1 MAFQV
6 SPGVNTSEID
16 LTNVVV
22 GAGTST
28 GGFAGRFRWGPIED
42 IQLITDE
49 DNLVDTFQKPDD
61 NNFEHFFTAANFL
74 SYSNALNVVRAANT
88 TVANAAAPKN
98 ACANTGTYVNVQITT
113 SESYY
118 NTYDDEQG
126 GTAYSTAANGPF
138 VAKWAGDLGNT
149 FKYSMCPADRPS
161 ATLTGT
167 VAWAVSTGVLTG
179 TATLFGIELRVGDA
193 ISIAGET
200 GLHIVSVVTSNVAV
214 TCTSTSSS
222 DSADVSSGAA
232 AVLQKRSAFHTIASN
247 LKGTVAVTADSTT
260 VTGTGTLFS
269 SQFIVGDKITINGE
283 TRKVKTLTSN
293 TVIVT
298 DTKFLTAASA
308 QTYTR
313 DWEYA
318 GAFPEG
324 PPTTSTH
331 AADKLMA
338 LDEIHIAVVDED
350 GEWTGNAGEVVES
363 HANLS
368 VAKGARDNQGEDIYY
383 KNWINAKS
391 KFMWWLQRPIIDSE
405 VTSGD
410 YTTPAATG
418 SKTLRA
424 WGATADASG
433 TQQADEF
440 YMPGKPQTLSFTSGT
455 AGTAPSDADVI
466 RAYDLMKSA
475 EDADVSLLMTGSHGS
490 TVARHCIGQIA
501 ESRKDCIAFFSPEKS
516 DVVGTAS
523 SSASTTA
530 VTGYRDTV
538 NQNSSY
544 AVMDSGWKQMFDKHN
559 DKMRYVPLNGDIAGL
574 CARTDYTHDAWW
586 SPAGF
591 NRGQIFGVTKLA
603 FNPTKADRD
612 KLYKSRVNPVVTFA
626 GQGTLLFGDKTLLS
640 NDGSA
645 FSRINVRRLF
655 IVLEKAIANA
665 AKFQLF
671 EFNDSFTRANFRAMI
686 EPFLR
691 QVQGRRGI
699 YDFQVIC
706 DETNNTGNVIDSNQ
720 FVAAIFIKPA
730 RSINFITLTFV
741 ASRTGVD
748 FEEVYGAAGIST

>member
-126 GTAYSTAANGPF
+126 GTAYSTAANGPW

-149 FKYSMCPADRPS
+149 FKASICPADRPS

-179 TATLFGIELRVGDA
+179 TGTLFGIELRVGDA

-232 AVLQKRSAFHTIASN
+232 AVRQKRSAFHTIASN

-283 TRKVKTLTSN
+283 TKKVKTITSA

-338 LDEIHIAVVDED
+338 LDEIHVAVVDED
-350 GEWTGNAGEVVES
+350 GDWTGTIGEVVEA

-574 CARTDYTHDAWW
+574 CARTDAERDPFF
-586 SPAGF
+586 SPGGF
-591 NRGQIFGVTKLA
+591 SRGQIKGVVKLPY
-603 FNPTKADRD
+603 NPKKAERD
-612 KLYKSRVNPVVTFA
+612 KLYQSQVNPVVSFP
-626 GQGTLLFGDKTLLS
+626 GEGTLLFGDKTQLTKP
-640 NDGSA
+640 SA
-645 FSRINVRRLF
+645 FDRINVRRLF
-655 IVLEKAIANA
+655 ILLEKAIANA
-665 AKFQLF
+665 ARFQLF
-671 EFNDSFTRANFRAMI
+671 EFNDEFTRSQFVSMV

-691 QVQGRRGI
+691 DIQGRGGI
-699 YDFQVIC
+699 QDFAVVC
-706 DETNNTGNVIDSNQ
+706 DASNNTPQVVDSNSFRGDI
-720 FVAAIFIKPA
+720 FVKPSRA
-730 RSINFITLTFV
+730 INFIQLNFV
-741 ASRTGVD
+741 AVRSGVE
-748 FEEVYGAAGIST
+748 FSEIVGAV

>member
-22 GAGTST
+22 AAGTST

-49 DNLVDTFQKPDD
+49 DNLVDVFQKPDD

-74 SYSNALNVVRAANT
+74 SYTSALNVVRAANT
-88 TVANAAAPKN
+88 TVANAACPKN
-98 ACANTGTYVNVQITT
+98 ACANTGTYVNVQVTT
-113 SESYY
+113 SENYY
-118 NTYDDEQG
+118 TTYDDEQG
-126 GTAYSTAANGPF
+126 GTAYSTAANGPW

-149 FKYSMCPADRPS
+149 FKVSICPADRPS
-161 ATLTGT
+161 KTLTGT

-283 TRKVKTLTSN
+283 TKKVKTITSA

-313 DWEYA
+313 DWEFA

-338 LDEIHIAVVDED
+338 LDEIHVAVVDED
-350 GEWTGNAGEVVES
+350 GDWTGTIGEVVEA

-559 DKMRYVPLNGDIAGL
+559 DKMRYVPLNGDVAGL
-574 CARTDYTHDAWW
+574 CARTDAERDPFF
-586 SPAGF
+586 SPGGF
-591 NRGQIFGVTKLA
+591 TRGQIKGVVKLPY
-603 FNPTKADRD
+603 NPKKAERD
-612 KLYKSRVNPVVTFA
+612 KLYQSQVNPVVSFP
-626 GQGTLLFGDKTLLS
+626 GEGTLLFGDKTQLTKP
-640 NDGSA
+640 SA
-645 FSRINVRRLF
+645 FDRINVRRLF
-655 IVLEKAIANA
+655 ILLEKAIANA
-665 AKFQLF
+665 ARFQLF
-671 EFNDSFTRANFRAMI
+671 EFNDEFTRSQFVSMV

-691 QVQGRRGI
+691 DIQGRGGI
-699 YDFQVIC
+699 QDFAVVC
-706 DETNNTGNVIDSNQ
+706 DASNNTPQVVDSNSFRGDI
-720 FVAAIFIKPA
+720 FVKPSRA
-730 RSINFITLTFV
+730 INFIQLNFV
-741 ASRTGVD
+741 AVRSGVE
-748 FEEVYGAAGIST
+748 FSEIVGAV

>member
-22 GAGTST
+22 AAGTST

-42 IQLITDE
+42 VTLVTDE
-49 DNLVDTFQKPDD
+49 DNLVDIFQKPDD

-161 ATLTGT
+161 ATLTG
-167 VAWAVSTGVLTG
+167 VGDWAYSTGVYSG

-193 ISIAGET
+193 ISLAGET
-200 GLHIVSVVTSNVAV
+200 GLHIVTSITSNTVAALR
-214 TCTSTSSS
+214 STSSS
-222 DSADVSSGAA
+222 DSADSDGQVATR
-232 AVLQKRSAFHTIASN
+232 QKRSAFHTIASN
-247 LKGTVAVTADSTT
+247 LKGTVATTADSTA
-260 VTGTGTLFS
+260 VTGTGTLFT

-293 TVIVT
+293 VAIVV
-298 DTKFLTAASA
+298 DNKFLATASA

-318 GAFPEG
+318 SAFPEG

-331 AADKLMA
+331 AADKSMA
-338 LDEIHIAVVDED
+338 TDEIHIAVVDED
-350 GEWTGNAGEVVES
+350 GEWTGTVDEVVEA

-368 VAKGARDNQGEDIYY
+368 VAKGARDSHGEDIYY
-383 KNWINAKS
+383 KNWINGKS

-405 VTSGD
+405 ATSGD

-424 WGATADASG
+424 WGATADAGG
-433 TQQADEF
+433 TQQADQF
-440 YMPGKPQTLSFTSGT
+440 YMPGKPQTLSFTGGT
-455 AGTAPSDADVI
+455 AGSAPSDADVI

-475 EDADVSLLMTGSHGS
+475 EDVDVSLLLTGSHSS
-490 TVARHCIGQIA
+490 TVVRHTIGQIA
-501 ESRKDCIAFFSPEKS
+501 ESRKDCISFFSPTKAHVV
-516 DVVGTAS
+516 DVAS
-523 SSASTTA
+523 SSTATTN
-530 VTGYRDTV
+530 VTGHRDTV

-559 DKMRYVPLNGDIAGL
+559 DKFRYVPLNGDIAGL
-574 CARTDYTHDAWW
+574 CAQTDQVRDPFF
-586 SPAGF
+586 SPGGF
-591 NRGQIFGVTKLA
+591 SRGQIKGVVKLPY
-603 FNPTKADRD
+603 NPKKAERD
-612 KLYKSRVNPVVTFA
+612 ALYQSQVNPVVSFP
-626 GQGTLLFGDKTLLS
+626 GEGTVLFGDKTQLTKP
-640 NDGSA
+640 SA
-645 FSRINVRRLF
+645 FDRINVRRLF
-655 IVLEKAIANA
+655 ILLEKAIANA
-665 AKFQLF
+665 ARFQLF
-671 EFNDSFTRANFRAMI
+671 EFNDEFTRSQFVSMV

-691 QVQGRRGI
+691 DIQGRGGI
-699 YDFQVIC
+699 QDFAVVC
-706 DETNNTGNVIDSNQ
+706 DASNNTAQVVDSNQ
-720 FVAAIFIKPA
+720 FRGDIFVKPSRA
-730 RSINFITLTFV
+730 INFIQLNFV
-741 ASRTGVD
+741 AVRSGVE
-748 FEEVYGAAGIST
+748 FSEVVGAV

>member
-149 FKYSMCPADRPS
+149 FKVSICPADRPS
-161 ATLTGT
+161 KTLTGT

-283 TRKVKTLTSN
+283 TKKVKTITSA

-331 AADKLMA
+331 AADKNMA

-350 GEWTGNAGEVVES
+350 GEWTGSVDEVVEA

-368 VAKGARDNQGEDIYY
+368 VAKGARDDQGEDTYY
-383 KNWINAKS
+383 KNWINSKS
-391 KFMWWLQRPIIDSE
+391 KFLWWLQRPIIDSE

-490 TVARHCIGQIA
+490 TVVRHCIGQIA

-559 DKMRYVPLNGDIAGL
+559 DKMRYVPLNGDVAGL
-574 CARTDYTHDAWW
+574 CARTDAERDPFF
-586 SPAGF
+586 SPGGF
-591 NRGQIFGVTKLA
+591 TRGQIKGVVKLPY
-603 FNPTKADRD
+603 NPKKAERD
-612 KLYKSRVNPVVTFA
+612 KLYQSQVNPVVSFP
-626 GQGTLLFGDKTLLS
+626 GEGTLLFGDKTQLTKP
-640 NDGSA
+640 SA
-645 FSRINVRRLF
+645 FDRINVRRLF
-655 IVLEKAIANA
+655 ILLEKAIANA
-665 AKFQLF
+665 ARFQLF
-671 EFNDSFTRANFRAMI
+671 EFNDEFTRSQFVSMV

-691 QVQGRRGI
+691 DIQGRGGI
-699 YDFQVIC
+699 QDFAVVC
-706 DETNNTGNVIDSNQ
+706 DASNNTPQVVDSNSFRGDI
-720 FVAAIFIKPA
+720 FVKPSRA
-730 RSINFITLTFV
+730 INFIQLNFV
-741 ASRTGVD
+741 AVRSGVE
-748 FEEVYGAAGIST
+748 FSEIVGAV

>member
-161 ATLTGT
+161 ATLTGS
-167 VAWAVSTGVLTG
+167 VAWTQATGVIAGTG
-179 TATLFGIELRVGDA
+179 TLFGIELRVGDA

-232 AVLQKRSAFHTIASN
+232 AVRQKRSAFHTIASN

-283 TRKVKTLTSN
+283 TKKVKTITSA

-313 DWEYA
+313 DWEFA

-338 LDEIHIAVVDED
+338 LDEIHVAVVDED
-350 GEWTGNAGEVVES
+350 GDWTGTIGEVVEA

-559 DKMRYVPLNGDIAGL
+559 DKMRYVPLNGDVAGL
-574 CARTDYTHDAWW
+574 CARTDAERDPFF
-586 SPAGF
+586 SPGGF
-591 NRGQIFGVTKLA
+591 TRGQIKGVVKLPY
-603 FNPTKADRD
+603 NPKKAERD
-612 KLYKSRVNPVVTFA
+612 KLYQSQVNPVVSFP
-626 GQGTLLFGDKTLLS
+626 GEGTLLFGDKTQLTKP
-640 NDGSA
+640 SA
-645 FSRINVRRLF
+645 FDRINVRRLF
-655 IVLEKAIANA
+655 ILLEKAIANA
-665 AKFQLF
+665 ARFQLF
-671 EFNDSFTRANFRAMI
+671 EFNDEFTRSQFVSMV

-691 QVQGRRGI
+691 DIQGRGGI
-699 YDFQVIC
+699 QDFAVVC
-706 DETNNTGNVIDSNQ
+706 DASNNTPQVVDSNSFRGDI
-720 FVAAIFIKPA
+720 FVKPSRA
-730 RSINFITLTFV
+730 INFIQLNFV
-741 ASRTGVD
+741 AVRSGVE
-748 FEEVYGAAGIST
+748 FSEIVGAV